1 MRVAR
6 GAGQQDESSR
16 TDLGESGRS
25 RAKRLVVSSP
35 ALPLITRKFAG
46 QSHSAA
52 RSSQNDAFHR
62 LTGAVRVGSIPIARS
77 TLSLPQTTRDNSRK
91 PKSVNA
97 WEDLGIQRRF
107 RASLVVLGFSGTN
120 LAWPGHGVARNSLA
134 RVSAG
139 RSPSLSLASAT
150 SRW

>member
-1 MRVAR
+1 MRMAR

-35 ALPLITRKFAG
+35 TLSLITGKFARK
-46 QSHSAA
+46 SHAA
-52 RSSQNDAFHR
+52 VQASRNAVFYGLWRTQR
-62 LTGAVRVGSIPIARS
+62 LGSIPIARS
-77 TLSLPQTTRDNSRK
+77 TLSLPQTTQDNSPK
-91 PKSVNA
+91 PKSINA
-97 WEDLGIQRRF
+97 WEDLGIRRRF
-107 RASLVVLGFSGTN
+107 RASLVVLGFSGAN

-139 RSPSLSLASAT
+139 RSPSLPLPSAT